1 MFRND
6 LGDPSQKTRVEPV
19 RSPRELRKNE
29 FGHRCASNNFESEVG
44 SFLEG
49 SQGYTAMWHATFE
62 RALASLCACG
72 SLSKVVESA
81 VCVGILFPN
90 TPRGII
96 GGSEEDKSSSQKV
109 SRICE

>member
-1 MFRND
+1 M
-6 LGDPSQKTRVEPV
+6 

-29 FGHRCASNNFESEVG
+29 FGNPCASNNFESEVG
-44 SFLEG
+44 AF
-49 SQGYTAMWHATFE
+49 
-62 RALASLCACG
+62 
-72 SLSKVVESA
+72 SKVVESA

-109 SRICE
+109 SGTCEYSSSEESRVV